1 MAHTDRTRHELT
13 ALARDRLASGG
24 VVLHGPVGIGK
35 SHVLRALLAGERGAL
50 LLRTEPA
57 PAEREL
63 AFSTLADL
71 LDPVTDEVLRALP
84 APQRSALRVVLCRE
98 PAEPGGP
105 DPLALRLGTLAVL
118 RALSASTPAMVA
130 IDGAQWVDPA
140 SAEVL
145 TFVARRL
152 DPARVRVVVAET
164 TDPPAG
170 PIHGGRFCPGDL
182 LELELPPLGLAETR
196 DLLDRTD
203 RTDRIDRINRTAGSI
218 GALGAIGALGTGG
231 PCGVLG
237 ADPTPPGPDD
247 PTDERPLPHW
257 LSRQVHRAGAGN
269 PMYALELARALRRLD
284 RFPTRDQPLPVPD
297 RLRRLLT
304 TRLEGWSTDA
314 RWLLLLA
321 GAAARPTVSTLR
333 AAAGFMHAAHDAPI
347 HTADPSGDDLVRRT
361 VADATAA
368 GVLDVGEDGDRLRF
382 VHPLFA
388 AALYDGGTAEERRAA
403 HAALA
408 EVCGEP
414 IERARHLAL
423 ALPGPDERVAGTLMA
438 AAEQARRRG
447 MPDEAAALA
456 RLAVARTPDEHA
468 DRRCERSLDGAGHA
482 YAATDYEL
490 CRELAGH
497 VFALGPTPA
506 QRVRACILIINAANQ
521 ALHDLD
527 EVFAEAF
534 AQVGDDTC
542 GRARL
547 HYLRACKAHISDGD
561 SAIAWTE
568 AARAATLA
576 RRGGDRSTEQ
586 VALALQAFVGTLQ
599 GRPNAREPLTRAL
612 ARPQDAGPTGSHNGP
627 RGVKARL
634 DFFADRLVD
643 AATELDRMLRRAKE
657 SDDAEEKVF
666 LLCAKVDVDVRAG
679 RCAQALSAGHEALRV
694 AREIGAQLGP
704 AYYAAA
710 VAEAAGGDPARGAE
724 LAREGIRVGRSEQD
738 QVYLPLALC
747 ILGQIQYRLR
757 DPVAAVGC
765 LSRARTIAGRRGIVD
780 PAAIPWGVD
789 LAEALVAVGDHDQA
803 RAVVAEVG
811 EAAQRL
817 GRDGVFAS
825 LSRADALVRG
835 ESGDLA
841 GAAECLRT
849 TAERHR
855 ELGLPMEHGRD
866 LLALGVVELRR
877 RHPAAALAA
886 WRGAELAFVHTA
898 ARPWLDQVRTE
909 LERVTFADDPAAGR
923 PAAEAR
929 SRALTPAEHRVA
941 EMVGDGATNREIATR
956 LFLSAKTV
964 ESTLT
969 RVYRKLGIRSRA
981 ELIRLSLGANGRS
994 HQAE

>member
-1 MAHTDRTRHELT
+1 MAHTDRTRDELT

-35 SHVLRALLAGERGAL
+35 SHVLRTLLAGDRGAP

-57 PAEREL
+57 AAERKL

-84 APQRSALRVVLCRE
+84 VPQRSALRVVLCRE

-118 RALSASTPAMVA
+118 RALSASTPALVA

-182 LELELPPLGLAETR
+182 LELELPPLSLAETR

-203 RTDRIDRINRTAGSI
+203 RTVGPAGSI
-218 GALGAIGALGTGG
+218 GA
-231 PCGVLG
+231 V
-237 ADPTPPGPDD
+237 GPDD

-257 LSRQVHRAGAGN
+257 LGRQVHRAGAGN
-269 PMYALELARALRRLD
+269 PMYTLELARALRRLD
-284 RFPTRDQPLPVPD
+284 RFPARDQPLPVPD

-321 GAAARPTVSTLR
+321 GAAARPTIATLR
-333 AAAGFMHAAHDAPI
+333 AAAGFVPAAHDAPI
-347 HTADPSGDDLVRRT
+347 HTADPSGDDPVRRT
-361 VADATAA
+361 VAEATAA

-468 DRRCERSLDGAGHA
+468 DRRCERSLDGAAHA

-497 VFALGPTPA
+497 VFALGPAPA

-561 SAIAWTE
+561 SAIAWAE

-576 RRGGDRSTEQ
+576 RRGGDHSTEQ

-643 AATELDRMLRRAKE
+643 AAAELDRMLRRAKE

-724 LAREGIRVGRSEQD
+724 LAREGVRVGRSEQD

-841 GAAECLRT
+841 GAAECLRAA
-849 TAERHR
+849 AERHR

-886 WRGAELAFVHTA
+886 WRGAELAFVRVA

-923 PAAEAR
+923 TAAEAR
-929 SRALTPAEHRVA
+929 TRALTPAEHRVA

-981 ELIRLSLGANGRS
+981 ELIRLSLGANGES
-994 HQAE
+994 HQGE